1 MAFLKAC
8 ELHRQV
14 VSLEEQPEAPVAA
27 LAASCCSVGSCQNI
41 VVVAHYR
48 VKHLQHKLA
57 DR

>member
-14 VSLEEQPEAPVAA
+14 VSLEEQPEAPAAA